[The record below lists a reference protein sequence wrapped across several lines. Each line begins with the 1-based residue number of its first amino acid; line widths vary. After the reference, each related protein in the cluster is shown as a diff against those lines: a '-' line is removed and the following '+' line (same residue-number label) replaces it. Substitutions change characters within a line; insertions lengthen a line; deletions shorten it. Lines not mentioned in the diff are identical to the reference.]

1 MVVRDLFVAP
11 AIDAEIRISREAIK
25 VSVLA
30 LVLLVIAPEM
40 VISLPADTV
49 CRVVAP
55 LKLLAFTVSADVV
68 LRTSALFVMVTAAT
82 LLLVFSAVTLALF
95 TKLTVLVLA
104 EIAPLMVMVPEPPID
119 VLAAMVTAPLAVT
132 AVALEL
138 IKAPLLLKPAPLK
151 LKALA
156 VLKPFRSAVKPEL
169 TVTKPLPNAPL
180 VTEPAAPVEEI
191 PALTKPPDTVV
202 PPVCVLA
209 PDKVTVPPAALT
221 VNKLEP
227 ETTPE
232 NVAANGFSVSVLAPV
247 VV

>member
-1 MVVRDLFVAP
+1 MSRD
-11 AIDAEIRISREAIK
+11 AIK

-40 VISLPADTV
+40 VMSLPAETV

-55 LKLLAFTVSADVV
+55 LKLLAFTVSAEVV

-156 VLKPFRSAVKPEL
+156 VLKPFRSAVNPEL

-191 PALTKPPDTVV
+191 PALTKPPETVV

-221 VNKLEP
+221 VNKLAP
-227 ETTPE
+227 ETVPE

-247 VV
+247 VVKA